1 MSFDQQPWS
10 FTQAIIS
17 VIHEN
22 HWAED
27 VTDINVA
34 SMDKW
39 LAEKEELQVR
49 NQQGSLRKK
58 KGKITIWRISI
69 DSDNS

>member
-1 MSFDQQPWS
+1 MKI
-10 FTQAIIS
+10 T
-17 VIHEN
+17 
-22 HWAED
+22 ED

-58 KGKITIWRISI
+58 KEKITIWRISI
-69 DSDNS
+69 GSDNS